1 MISIRGSAS
10 GLSHVRRCAAV
21 FLAGRALG
29 VATVF
34 NWMFQMMVNMAFE
47 PLVHATSTATTFGLS
62 FFVCLLAL
70 GFIHAFLPETRGLVS
85 NCHLI
90 FPHSTPCLRLSFTPV
105 MRRLP
110 TWVLLS
116 AG

>member
-1 MISIRGSAS
+1 MSA
-10 GLSHVRRCAAV
+10 RCAAV

-62 FFVCLLAL
+62 FFVCLLSL